1 MRAAPSSRIPRW
13 LLGMLVPLAL
23 AACSG
28 QPLYSQLTE
37 AQANDMVSALLN
49 ANINADKKVLDG
61 GKWSIVVPQH
71 DFARAVQV
79 LRSNGLPREDFQSL
93 GDVFKKQGFVSSPLE
108 ERARLIFGTSQ
119 ELSHS
124 IASID
129 GVIQARVHLTLPE
142 PDPLSKEVKPATAS
156 VLVKY
161 MEGFNLPRQREA
173 IKTLVVNGV
182 EGLTPDRVS
191 VVMVPGRSIASST
204 PSQTLAD
211 SIFGWPGLL
220 GMFGLG
226 LIGMA
231 GWRLSRRPAGVLR
244 QQLRSA
250 AITSLAEP
258 AE

>member
-1 MRAAPSSRIPRW
+1 MRTALPLRVPRW
-13 LLGMLVPLAL
+13 LLALLVPLAL
-23 AACSG
+23 GACSS

-49 ANINADKKVLDG
+49 ANISAEKKVLDG
-61 GKWSIVVPQH
+61 GKWSVAVPQS
-71 DFARAVQV
+71 DFSRAVQV

-142 PDPLSKEVKPATAS
+142 PDPLSKETKPATAS

-191 VVMVPGRSIASST
+191 VVMVVGRSISSSA
-204 PSQTLAD
+204 PSQMLME
-211 SIFGWPGLL
+211 SVFGWPGLL
-220 GMFGLG
+220 GIFGFGLVG
-226 LIGMA
+226 IALWQLPKRAFGA
-231 GWRLSRRPAGVLR
+231 HRQPSRN
-244 QQLRSA
+244 A
-250 AITSLAEP
+250 AVTILAEP

>member
-1 MRAAPSSRIPRW
+1 MRLTPSSRAPRW

-23 AACSG
+23 AACSS

-49 ANINADKKVLDG
+49 ADISADKKVLDG
-61 GKWSIVVPQH
+61 GKWSVSVPQQ

-182 EGLTPDRVS
+182 EGLTPERVS
-191 VVMVPGRSIASST
+191 VVMVPGRSIASSA
-204 PSQTLAD
+204 PSRTIAE
-211 SIFGWPGLL
+211 SVFGWPGLL
-220 GMFGLG
+220 SLFGLG
-226 LIGMA
+226 LVGMA
-231 GWRLSRRPAGVLR
+231 GWRLARRPSGAR
-244 QQLRSA
+244 QQHLRPA
-250 AITSLAEP
+250 TITALAEP